1 MGTGDILIENKRM
14 LQDNEPVLIVSWR
27 SIPDADTLMTF
38 LNNPVQLASIL
49 ASGTNK
55 SPSETSVAVDSTTHC
70 LLETDT
76 SFIPSSVEYKSLKG
90 LYCITPTLLNALPST
105 YPVTRPTS
113 LIQVLHR
120 ANQICPNKIQVF
132 YESEPMEFRN
142 VCLHLLKHPPLE
154 SNRIALFVENGMD
167 NRVVTY
173 HDLQSAFKYR
183 CQVHSVLRYSYGV

>member
-1 MGTGDILIENKRM
+1 MGTGDILIENKSM
-14 LQDNEPVLIVSWR
+14 LQENEPVLIVSWR

-49 ASGTNK
+49 ASGTMD
-55 SPSETSVAVDSTTHC
+55 SPSETSVAVDSTTNC

-90 LYCITPTLLNALPST
+90 LYCITPTLLNGLPLT
-105 YPVTRPTS
+105 YPATRPTS

-120 ANQICPNKIQVF
+120 ANQLCPNRIQVF
-132 YESEPMEFRN
+132 SENESTEFRT

-154 SNRIALFVENGMD
+154 SNSITLFVENGMD
-167 NRVVTY
+167 NSVVTY
-173 HDLQSAFKYR
+173 PDLQSAFKCR
-183 CQVHSVLRYSYGV
+183 CRVHSVLRYSYGV